1 MRRSEF
7 DRCLAERDFPTLFI
21 AEMGWNNAKG
31 TRELPPIILDEK
43 GYNFSIVAE
52 RESFQALHCEVDEI
66 PQSSLT
72 RRLDAK
78 LRPLV
83 TAGYLAIFSLRSNP
97 IHQLWVVP
105 VKNIEKRDLIS
116 VEYDSPEKAEF
127 LYSKID
133 EFTFDL
139 TEKLTN
145 PEIISRV
152 NHAFSLNSE
161 KITKDFYAG
170 FKREHKSF
178 ASLITGI
185 SNEEDKNWYA
195 SVMLNR
201 LMFCYFIQKKGFLN
215 GDTDYLRHKLEWC
228 RGDRGENLFYRK
240 FYKKFLIRLFSD
252 GLNAPVHDRDFEKT
266 FGRIPYLNGG
276 MFDQHQIEKANPNI
290 DIPDE
295 AFISL
300 FNFFDKWHWHLDTRI
315 EASGH
320 DINPDVLG
328 YIFEQ
333 YINDR
338 AKMGAYYTKEDITEY
353 IGRNT
358 ILPFIFDKVKNM
370 SKPMERVFAPEGFV
384 WQTLRNSGDR
394 YLFAAV
400 KKGYTADWRKRIPQ
414 HIAIG
419 LDTSAP
425 NLLERR
431 KDWNTKTDEKFAL
444 PTEIWRETV
453 ERLQRCEDIIGKI
466 SSGEITSINDFITYN
481 LDVRQFAED
490 LIAKGEDNFV
500 FNFYEALRSVT
511 ILDPTCGSGAFLFAA
526 MNILE
531 PLYYDCIER
540 MQGIPLPS
548 PQVKKALDEIT
559 AKYRSNIHYFI
570 FKSIILRNLYGVDLM
585 AEAVEIAK
593 LRLFLKMVAVVDV
606 DYRAQNLGLD
616 PLPDID
622 FNIRCG
628 NTLVGYAN
636 ENEIKRD
643 LGTPKTILDE
653 IANQEF
659 STKIEQEMKVVA
671 ATYREFKRLQLVQ
684 EEHFTEFKHAKEEL
698 LKRLSDLNDTLNRR
712 LFIAT
717 KGDPGEARFA
727 SEFKAWKASH
737 HPFHWI
743 SEFYSIIHDNKGF
756 DVIIG
761 NPPYV
766 EYSRRNVNYEIKD
779 YYTLKSSNLYAF
791 VFERSFNITNS
802 KIGLIVQ
809 LSSVGTDGMRTLQE
823 YFLGNSS
830 EIFYG
835 CFPERPKQLFEGA
848 CIALSILFCN
858 KKKVESQGLILMG
871 AGVNRTTDTARVC
884 LFQTL
889 SYTHI
894 SQDSFLDVYKLFPK
908 YKNPIELSI
917 FEKVLSQKPISEMI
931 SYSSNS
937 NSISYRTA
945 GGRYWKI
952 FLNRPFA
959 NISTSNKTK
968 SLSPAFPKDAAVAL
982 LNSGLFWLYYVNYFD
997 LYNLK
1002 DYMIFNMKFTPNK
1015 DITMALSH
1023 LGKKLMESYEKN
1035 KVENTQFVK
1044 SKQQICVFESFNP
1057 ALSKSIIDEID
1068 MVLAQHYGFTQKEL
1082 DFIINYDIKYRMG
1095 DELSDDNLE
1104 G

>member
-43 GYNFSIVAE
+43 DYNFSIVAE

-228 RGDRGENLFYRK
+228 REDRGENLFYRK

-358 ILPFIFDKVKNM
+358 ILPFIFDKVKNI
-370 SKPMERVFAPEGFV
+370 SKPMEKMFAPDGFV
-384 WQTLRNSGDR
+384 WQTLKNSGDR
-394 YLFAAV
+394 YLFDAV
-400 KKGYTADWRKRIPQ
+400 KKGYTADWRKRIPDY
-414 HIAIG
+414 IAIG

-466 SSGEITSINDFITYN
+466 SAGEITSINDFITYN
-481 LDVRQFAED
+481 LDIRQFAED

-540 MQGIPLPS
+540 MQEIQVPS

-585 AEAVEIAK
+585 PEAVEIAK

-606 DYRAQNLGLD
+606 DFRAQNMGLD

-636 ENEIKRD
+636 EDEIKRD

-659 STKIEQEMKVVA
+659 SAKIEQEMKVVA

-684 EEHFTEFKHAKEEL
+684 EEHFAEFKHAKEEL

-727 SEFKAWKASH
+727 SEFKAWKNSH

-766 EYSRRNVNYEIKD
+766 SMAKINYIEKTQNFKCSDLYAYVIKRVFEILNTTGKHGFIIMHNIAFSRNFKDLRKLFRDLGGSCWWSFYSRI
-779 YYTLKSSNLYAF
+779 
-791 VFERSFNITNS
+791 
-802 KIGLIVQ
+802 
-809 LSSVGTDGMRTLQE
+809 
-823 YFLGNSS
+823 
-830 EIFYG
+830 
-835 CFPERPKQLFEGA
+835 P
-848 CIALSILFCN
+848 
-858 KKKVESQGLILMG
+858 
-871 AGVNRTTDTARVC
+871 
-884 LFQTL
+884 
-889 SYTHI
+889 
-894 SQDSFLDVYKLFPK
+894 
-908 YKNPIELSI
+908 
-917 FEKVLSQKPISEMI
+917 
-931 SYSSNS
+931 
-937 NSISYRTA
+937 
-945 GGRYWKI
+945 
-952 FLNRPFA
+952 
-959 NISTSNKTK
+959 
-968 SLSPAFPKDAAVAL
+968 
-982 LNSGLFWLYYVNYFD
+982 SGLFSGDVRVRNAIYLWCNGGNINYTTRLHRWFTEQRENLFKITLYSPVPIVDCIPMVDHRVITEIVNNKNGSHISLYEDELGILLYVKGVA
-997 LYNLK
+997 YNSLG
-1002 DYMIFNMKFTPNK
+1002 ITPVSPPSY
-1015 DITMALSH
+1015 DERGRLIQAPSSDGIGFQAEMAPILCTLF
-1023 LGKKLMESYEKN
+1023 LGKIY
-1035 KVENTQFVK
+1035 FVK
-1044 SKQQICVFESFNP
+1044 WLVYGDDFHYTSGDLMDFNFP
-1057 ALSKSIIDEID
+1057 
-1068 MVLAQHYGFTQKEL
+1068 F
-1082 DFIINYDIKYRMG
+1082 
-1095 DELSDDNLE
+1095 DELSQTEKETINITYQEIKSELPSLLQFKLNAGIKVGSYNTKELWKFTDKTDMIFLSHITSKPE
-1104 G
+1104 LAFQAIEQQIWKSVISDRK